1 MKMNLDNI
9 NFSVFICS
17 LNEFIK
23 TRIRMSK
30 SLFIVESPAKAKT
43 IGKYL
48 GDDFIVT
55 SSYGHV
61 RDLPESKLS
70 IDINNNYEPQYVV
83 SEDKEKIVAELI
95 KLAKKAKD
103 IYFATDEDREGEAI
117 SWHLCKILD
126 VDPKTAKRVTYTE
139 ITKKAIEKAIANPR
153 KLNLDLV
160 DAQQA
165 RRVLDRIVGY
175 EVSPILWKKVRPN
188 LSAGRVQSVA
198 TKLIVEREREIN
210 VFNSSSVFK
219 ILAKFPVEDG
229 KGKAATLKAERKQVT
244 PKFDDAKNFLESCIG
259 AKYSIKDIEKKPG
272 KRNPAAP
279 FTTSTLQQEASRK
292 LGFSVIKTM
301 LVAQKLYEQGHITYM
316 RTDSTN
322 LSDDAMKASAD
333 EINSRY
339 GKEYAQARNYTNKA
353 KGAQEAHEAIR
364 PTLFNVTEINVEYDQ
379 QRLYDLIWKRTV
391 ASQMAQA
398 QTEKTIASIEISTN
412 KEILQASGEVIIF
425 EGFLKVYNES
435 TDEDEDEETS
445 GLLPPLTIGQNLDL
459 DEMMATERFSKPAA
473 RYSEAALVKKLEELG
488 IGRPSTY
495 APTISTIQN
504 RGYVV
509 KGIKVGKER
518 VVKQFL
524 LKKDKVSNIDTKE
537 IYGADKNKLMP
548 SDVGIMVTDFLE
560 ENFKDIM
567 NYSFTANV
575 EQEFDNIAS
584 GDIKWAKMIDGFYK
598 PFHKNVEHTTEHS
611 ERANME
617 KILGNHPENGEV
629 ILARIGKFGPMVQMG
644 QPVEDGPKPRYA
656 KMKADQSIETITL
669 EEALDLFKL
678 PLKFGEYEG
687 YEMSANIGRFGPYVL
702 YNKVFASVPKEYDIY
717 ELTREQAIEIIKNK
731 AEADAKKMIKSFE
744 KEGID
749 LLNGRYGPYIKKGK
763 DNYKIP
769 KDREPESLTIEE
781 IQALIAEQDANPKK
795 GGRGRF
801 QKKAA
806 PEPKA
811 KKAPAKKA
819 ATKKAATTKTKST
832 ATKKATTKK
841 ATTKK

>member
-48 GDDFIVT
+48 GNDFIVT

-210 VFNSSSVFK
+210 AFNSSSVFK

-229 KGKAATLKAERKQVT
+229 KGKAATLKAERKQAT

-832 ATKKATTKK
+832 ATKKAATKK

>member
-1 MKMNLDNI
+1 MNLDNI

-210 VFNSSSVFK
+210 AFNSSSVFK

-229 KGKAATLKAERKQVT
+229 KGKAATLKAERKQAT

-832 ATKKATTKK
+832 ATKKAATKK

>member
-1 MKMNLDNI
+1 MNLDNI

-48 GDDFIVT
+48 GNDFIVT

-210 VFNSSSVFK
+210 AFNSSSVFK

-229 KGKAATLKAERKQVT
+229 KGKAATLKAERKQAT

-832 ATKKATTKK
+832 ATKKAATKK

>member
-1 MKMNLDNI
+1 
-9 NFSVFICS
+9 
-17 LNEFIK
+17 
-23 TRIRMSK
+23 MSK

-48 GDDFIVT
+48 GNDFIVT

-210 VFNSSSVFK
+210 AFNSSSVFK

-229 KGKAATLKAERKQVT
+229 KGKAATLKAERKQAT

-832 ATKKATTKK
+832 ATKKAATKK

>member
-210 VFNSSSVFK
+210 AFNSSSVFK

-229 KGKAATLKAERKQVT
+229 KGKAATLKAERKQAT

-832 ATKKATTKK
+832 ATKKAATKK

>member
-229 KGKAATLKAERKQVT
+229 KGKAATLKAERKQAT

-832 ATKKATTKK
+832 ATKKAATKK

>member
-1 MKMNLDNI
+1 MNLDNI

-210 VFNSSSVFK
+210 AFNSSSVFK

-229 KGKAATLKAERKQVT
+229 KGKAATLKAERKQAT

>member
-1 MKMNLDNI
+1 
-9 NFSVFICS
+9 
-17 LNEFIK
+17 
-23 TRIRMSK
+23 MSK

-48 GDDFIVT
+48 GEDFIVT

-70 IDINNNYEPQYVV
+70 IDIKNNYEPQYVI
-83 SEDKEKIVAELI
+83 SEDKEKIVAELK

-126 VDPKTAKRVTYTE
+126 VDPAVAKRVTYTE
-139 ITKKAIEKAIANPR
+139 ITKTAIQKAIANPR
-153 KLNLDLV
+153 KLNLNLV

-175 EVSPILWKKVRPN
+175 EVSPILWKKVKPS

-210 VFNSSSVFK
+210 SFLSGSTFK
-219 ILAKFPVEDG
+219 LLAKFPVEDG
-229 KGKAATLKAERKQVT
+229 KGKTATLKAERKQAT
-244 PKFDDAKNFLESCIG
+244 PTYENAKSFLDSCIG
-259 AKYSIKDIEKKPG
+259 SNYTISNIEKKPG
-272 KRNPAAP
+272 KRTPAAP

-292 LGFSVIKTM
+292 LGFSLIKTM

-322 LSDDAMKASAD
+322 LSQDAMNASAD
-333 EINSRY
+333 EITSRY
-339 GKEYAQARNYTNKA
+339 GKDYLQSRNYTNKA

-364 PTLFNVTEINVEYDQ
+364 PTLFNITELDVEYDQ

-398 QTEKTIASIEISTN
+398 ETEKTIASIEISSN
-412 KEILQASGEVIIF
+412 KEILQASGEVIVF

-435 TDEDEDEETS
+435 TDDEEDEDSS
-445 GLLPPLTIGQNLDL
+445 GLLPPLAIGQKLSL
-459 DEMMATERFSKPAA
+459 DEMVAVERYSRPPA

-504 RGYVV
+504 RGYAI
-509 KGIKVGKER
+509 KGAKTGKER
-518 VVKQFL
+518 TVRQFV
-524 LKKDKVSNIDTKE
+524 LKNDKISTNDTKE
-537 IYGADKNKLMP
+537 IFGADKNKLFP
-548 SDVGIMVTDFLE
+548 SDIGMMVTDFLQ

-567 NYSFTANV
+567 DYSFTANV
-575 EQEFDNIAS
+575 EQEFDNIAN
-584 GDIKWAKMIDGFYK
+584 GDIKWSKMIDTFYV
-598 PFHKNVEHTTEHS
+598 PFHKNVEHTAENS
-611 ERANME
+611 ERANKE
-617 KILGNHPENGEV
+617 KVLGNHPQSGEV
-629 ILARIGKFGPMVQMG
+629 ILARIGRYGPMVQIG
-644 QPVEDGPKPRYA
+644 QQVEDGPKPQYA
-656 KMKADQSIETITL
+656 KMKQDQSIETITL

-678 PLKFGEYEG
+678 PKKFGPYEG
-687 YEMSANIGRFGPYVL
+687 YELSANIGRFGPYVMH
-702 YNKVFASVPKEYDIY
+702 NKVFASIPKDIDVY
-717 ELTREQAIEIIKNK
+717 EITFEQAVEILKNK
-731 AEADAKKMIKSFE
+731 LEADAKKMIKSFPD
-744 KEGID
+744 EGID
-749 LLNGRYGPYIKKGK
+749 ILNGRYGPYIKKDK
-763 DNYKIP
+763 ENYKIP
-769 KDREPESLTIEE
+769 KDKDPEKLSLEE
-781 IQALIAEQDANPKK
+781 IQALIKEQDAQPKK

-806 PEPKA
+806 APAPAKKAAA

-819 ATKKAATTKTKST
+819 AAKKASTKKAA
-832 ATKKATTKK
+832 AKK
-841 ATTKK
+841 

>member
-1 MKMNLDNI
+1 
-9 NFSVFICS
+9 
-17 LNEFIK
+17 
-23 TRIRMSK
+23 
-30 SLFIVESPAKAKT
+30 
-43 IGKYL
+43 
-48 GDDFIVT
+48 
-55 SSYGHV
+55 
-61 RDLPESKLS
+61 
-70 IDINNNYEPQYVV
+70 
-83 SEDKEKIVAELI
+83 
-95 KLAKKAKD
+95 
-103 IYFATDEDREGEAI
+103 
-117 SWHLCKILD
+117 
-126 VDPKTAKRVTYTE
+126 
-139 ITKKAIEKAIANPR
+139 
-153 KLNLDLV
+153 
-160 DAQQA
+160 
-165 RRVLDRIVGY
+165 
-175 EVSPILWKKVRPN
+175 
-188 LSAGRVQSVA
+188 
-198 TKLIVEREREIN
+198 
-210 VFNSSSVFK
+210 
-219 ILAKFPVEDG
+219 
-229 KGKAATLKAERKQVT
+229 
-244 PKFDDAKNFLESCIG
+244 
-259 AKYSIKDIEKKPG
+259 
-272 KRNPAAP
+272 
-279 FTTSTLQQEASRK
+279 
-292 LGFSVIKTM
+292 
-301 LVAQKLYEQGHITYM
+301 M

-832 ATKKATTKK
+832 ATKKAATKK

>member
-1 MKMNLDNI
+1 
-9 NFSVFICS
+9 
-17 LNEFIK
+17 
-23 TRIRMSK
+23 
-30 SLFIVESPAKAKT
+30 
-43 IGKYL
+43 
-48 GDDFIVT
+48 
-55 SSYGHV
+55 
-61 RDLPESKLS
+61 
-70 IDINNNYEPQYVV
+70 
-83 SEDKEKIVAELI
+83 
-95 KLAKKAKD
+95 
-103 IYFATDEDREGEAI
+103 
-117 SWHLCKILD
+117 
-126 VDPKTAKRVTYTE
+126 
-139 ITKKAIEKAIANPR
+139 
-153 KLNLDLV
+153 
-160 DAQQA
+160 
-165 RRVLDRIVGY
+165 
-175 EVSPILWKKVRPN
+175 
-188 LSAGRVQSVA
+188 
-198 TKLIVEREREIN
+198 
-210 VFNSSSVFK
+210 
-219 ILAKFPVEDG
+219 
-229 KGKAATLKAERKQVT
+229 
-244 PKFDDAKNFLESCIG
+244 
-259 AKYSIKDIEKKPG
+259 
-272 KRNPAAP
+272 
-279 FTTSTLQQEASRK
+279 
-292 LGFSVIKTM
+292 
-301 LVAQKLYEQGHITYM
+301 
-316 RTDSTN
+316 
-322 LSDDAMKASAD
+322 
-333 EINSRY
+333 
-339 GKEYAQARNYTNKA
+339 
-353 KGAQEAHEAIR
+353 
-364 PTLFNVTEINVEYDQ
+364 
-379 QRLYDLIWKRTV
+379 
-391 ASQMAQA
+391 
-398 QTEKTIASIEISTN
+398 
-412 KEILQASGEVIIF
+412 
-425 EGFLKVYNES
+425 
-435 TDEDEDEETS
+435 
-445 GLLPPLTIGQNLDL
+445 
-459 DEMMATERFSKPAA
+459 MMATERFSKPAA

-832 ATKKATTKK
+832 ATKKAATKK

>member
-1 MKMNLDNI
+1 
-9 NFSVFICS
+9 
-17 LNEFIK
+17 
-23 TRIRMSK
+23 MSK

-210 VFNSSSVFK
+210 AFNSSSVFK

-229 KGKAATLKAERKQVT
+229 KGKAATLKAERKQAT

-832 ATKKATTKK
+832 ATKKAATKK

>member
-210 VFNSSSVFK
+210 AFNSSSVFK

-229 KGKAATLKAERKQVT
+229 KGKAATLKAERKQAT

>member
-1 MKMNLDNI
+1 MNLDNI